1 MVQNK
6 DSDRDHPVGLAHR
19 HFVFGGIRVYGVYS
33 TSVSYTSSPL
43 SDCRIRYA
51 KRGAAPYL
59 HIYIG
64 DI

>member
-1 MVQNK
+1 MVQNR
-6 DSDRDHPVGLAHR
+6 DSDRNHPAGLAHR
-19 HFVFGGIRVYGVYS
+19 HFVFGGIRVYGVHG
-33 TSVSYTSSPL
+33 VSYTSSPL